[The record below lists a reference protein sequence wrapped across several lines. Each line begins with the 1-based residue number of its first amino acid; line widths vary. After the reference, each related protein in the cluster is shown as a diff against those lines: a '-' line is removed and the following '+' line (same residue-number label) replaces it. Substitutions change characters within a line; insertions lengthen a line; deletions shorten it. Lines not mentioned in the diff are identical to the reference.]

1 MAEMENQDLLI
12 LEQQRLITEEI
23 KLNQP
28 LIGELFDMKLLFND
42 YLPSS
47 SSSSLS
53 DPSTSSSSS
62 STIFTNKNNN
72 SNTSNNNEGF
82 LKGINY
88 LTKHYKS
95 YRKIRGDGNCFYRS
109 FLYSYL
115 ENLILLYQ
123 SHEEENRIIAIHE
136 QQRLLQHTKVIFNEL
151 TALGYSEF
159 TIEVFYDVSYMIYSS
174 I

>member
-1 MAEMENQDLLI
+1 MEENHDLLI

-28 LIGELFDMKLLFND
+28 LISELFDMKLLFND

-47 SSSSLS
+47 PSSLS
-53 DPSTSSSSS
+53 DQSASSSS
-62 STIFTNKNNN
+62 STVFTK
-72 SNTSNNNEGF
+72 NNNEGF

-115 ENLILLYQ
+115 ENLLLLYQ
-123 SHEEENRIIAIHE
+123 SYEEEHRITAIHE

-151 TALGYSEF
+151 TTLGYSEF
-159 TIEVFYDVSYMIYSS
+159 TIEVFYDVS
-174 I
+174 

>member
-1 MAEMENQDLLI
+1 MENQDLLI

-23 KLNQP
+23 KLTQP
-28 LIGELFDMKLLFND
+28 LIGELFDMKILCND

-47 SSSSLS
+47 SSSLS
-53 DPSTSSSSS
+53 DLSTSSPPPPTTT
-62 STIFTNKNNN
+62 TIFSNNN
-72 SNTSNNNEGF
+72 TSNNNNNNNNNNEGF

-88 LTKHYKS
+88 LTKYYKS
-95 YRKIRGDGNCFYRS
+95 YRKVRGDGNCFYRS

-123 SHEEENRIIAIHE
+123 SYEEEYRIIAIHE

-151 TALGYSEF
+151 TTLGYSEF
-159 TIEVFYDVSYMIYSS
+159 TIEVFYDVS
-174 I
+174 

>member
-1 MAEMENQDLLI
+1 MEENPDLLI

-28 LIGELFDMKLLFND
+28 LISELFDMKLLYND

-47 SSSSLS
+47 PSSLS

-62 STIFTNKNNN
+62 TIFTNKNN
-72 SNTSNNNEGF
+72 NNNEGF

-115 ENLILLYQ
+115 ENLLLLYQ
-123 SHEEENRIIAIHE
+123 SYEEEHRITAIHE

-151 TALGYSEF
+151 TTLGYSEF
-159 TIEVFYDVSYMIYSS
+159 TIEVFYDVSQMMIYFHSYVH
-174 I
+174 IKN

>member
-1 MAEMENQDLLI
+1 MEENHDLLI

-28 LIGELFDMKLLFND
+28 LISELFDMKLLYND

-47 SSSSLS
+47 PSSL
-53 DPSTSSSSS
+53 S
-62 STIFTNKNNN
+62 STIFTNKNN
-72 SNTSNNNEGF
+72 NNNEGF

-115 ENLILLYQ
+115 ENLLLLYQ
-123 SHEEENRIIAIHE
+123 SYEEEHRITAIHE

-151 TALGYSEF
+151 TTLGYSEF
-159 TIEVFYDVSYMIYSS
+159 TIEVFYDVSQMMIYFHSYVH
-174 I
+174 IKN

>member
-1 MAEMENQDLLI
+1 MEENHNLLI

-28 LIGELFDMKLLFND
+28 LISELFDMKLLYND

-47 SSSSLS
+47 PSSLS
-53 DPSTSSSSS
+53 DQSASSSS
-62 STIFTNKNNN
+62 STVFTKN
-72 SNTSNNNEGF
+72 SNEGF

-115 ENLILLYQ
+115 ENLLLLYQ
-123 SHEEENRIIAIHE
+123 SYEEEHRITAIHE

-151 TALGYSEF
+151 TTLGYSEF
-159 TIEVFYDVSYMIYSS
+159 TIEVFYDVS
-174 I
+174 